1 MTTPLSSSGNVSQ
14 LQRGNSSA
22 LGSAKQ
28 TQGAKVDQAES
39 KRLGE
44 AARQFE
50 AVFLRQMLSS
60 LEKATST
67 QGGKEAGSNLY
78 GSMLADAVADAISR
92 AGGMG
97 LASML
102 KHSLE
107 PQLTH
112 HTAVQ
117 TPTSSTS
124 SEAIPADTRAT
135 ITAEIPRGGGRT

>member
-1 MTTPLSSSGNVSQ
+1 MTTPLNSSGSVSL
-14 LQRGNSSA
+14 LQRGNA
-22 LGSAKQ
+22 PLLGSANQVKS
-28 TQGAKVDQAES
+28 AKADDAES

-50 AVFLRQMLSS
+50 AVFVRQMLSS

-67 QGGKEAGSNLY
+67 QGGKDAGSNLY
-78 GSMLADAVADAISR
+78 GSMLADAVADAVSR

-102 KHSLE
+102 KHSLQ

-117 TPTSSTS
+117 APTSSLS
-124 SEAIPADTRAT
+124 SDAAAADTTAT
-135 ITAEIPRGGGRT
+135 IAAEIPRGGGRT